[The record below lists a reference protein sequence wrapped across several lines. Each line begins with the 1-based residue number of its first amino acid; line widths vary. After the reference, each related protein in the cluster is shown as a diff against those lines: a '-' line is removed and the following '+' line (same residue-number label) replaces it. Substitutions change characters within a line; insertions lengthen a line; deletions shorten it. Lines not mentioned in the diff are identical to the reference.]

1 MIKGSKTGN
10 DLFLKSPLQDMH
22 LSLNLRRQNKK
33 NVEVQDT
40 GRARFHM
47 EKALSKT
54 SPVLRHLWTSRAIL
68 GKGVFDETPQG
79 LKG

>member
-1 MIKGSKTGN
+1 MIKGSKIGN
-10 DLFLKSPLQDMH
+10 DLFLKSPLQGMH
-22 LSLNLRRQNKK
+22 LSLNLRRQSKK

-54 SPVLRHLWTSRAIL
+54 SLRHLWTSRAIL